1 MIIGGG
7 SRSNAKFFS
16 MHLMKAEE
24 NERVEVVDIRG
35 LAADDIREAFR
46 EMEALASGTRAKNFF
61 YHANINPR
69 AEETLTPE
77 QWDQAIDTLEVE
89 LGLEGH
95 SRFVVEH
102 SKDGRTHRH
111 VVWSRIDVDSMTA
124 VSDSKNY
131 AAHER
136 AARAL
141 EAAFGHEAVPGVH
154 GRDTEM
160 PRPER
165 RPDNWETFRGHRSQI
180 DPQEVKAELSE
191 LWARADSGK
200 AFAAALEER
209 GYVLAN
215 GDKRDFCVVDQAGD
229 AHSLARRIDGAKAKD
244 IRERLADI
252 DRDALPSV
260 AQAREQIQGQGDTA
274 PATIDSKAPE
284 DGNPAAREQ
293 PVSAEE
299 PSQQADT
306 KPAPT
311 AEPPAEQAQGSRQ
324 EEAREG
330 QEGASAFDQFASD
343 MKQAMRSN
351 NGEPRMHDGL
361 TWWERVV
368 AVVAIGSLVMD
379 AMARPR
385 AIGKIW
391 LTNIAARVHQ
401 NAKTLAETGRTMAA
415 DDLFKSFR
423 ERVSKSAPA
432 TPASTRGQALVV
444 DNRGANPL
452 RSLRHQ
458 GQAAPLRRA
467 LQQRPGLQLPS

>member
-1 MIIGGG
+1 MIISGG
-7 SRSNAKFFS
+7 SRSNGRFFS
-16 MHLMKAEE
+16 KHLMKAEE
-24 NERVEVVDIRG
+24 NEHVEVVDIRG

-69 AEETLTPE
+69 ADETLTPE
-77 QWDQAIDTLEVE
+77 QWEQATDTLEAE

-124 VSDSKNY
+124 VPDSNNY

-141 EAAFGHEAVPGVH
+141 EAAFGHEAVQGVH
-154 GRDTEM
+154 GRDTET
-160 PRPER
+160 PRPDR

-209 GYVLAN
+209 GYVLAK

-260 AQAREQIQGQGDTA
+260 AEAREQIQGQGDAA
-274 PATIDSKAPE
+274 PAAIESKAPE
-284 DGNPAAREQ
+284 DANPAAREQ
-293 PVSAEE
+293 PASPEE
-299 PSQQADT
+299 PRHQAET
-306 KPAPT
+306 PQATEAKAERAAGRAEST
-311 AEPPAEQAQGSRQ
+311 ASV
-324 EEAREG
+324 
-330 QEGASAFDQFASD
+330 FDQFASD
-343 MKQAMRSN
+343 MKQAMREN
-351 NGEPRMHDGL
+351 AGEPQMHDGL
-361 TWWERVV
+361 TLWERVV
-368 AVVAIGSLVMD
+368 AVVAVVSLVVE
-379 AMARPR
+379 AVAWVK
-385 AIGKIW
+385 GHW
-391 LTNIAARVHQ
+391 Q
-401 NAKTLAETGRTMAA
+401 NFVDRSRGVDTAGP
-415 DDLFKSFR
+415 DDHDHIDPGR
-423 ERVSKSAPA
+423 ER
-432 TPASTRGQALVV
+432 
-444 DNRGANPL
+444 
-452 RSLRHQ
+452 
-458 GQAAPLRRA
+458 
-467 LQQRPGLQLPS
+467 